1 MRAFVLR
8 YGWRG
13 VCTLN
18 WFDDIFYILLKEKKT
33 GKKNS
38 NINNC
43 YQDELRLNV
52 RGEPSDVLF
61 LIIICNDY
69 SYHCSNDL
77 RNTKSIGERT
87 TMKKKKKTRQFLN
100 SIVMIFMIIESN
112 KKIVECAGCFCFA
125 TPKNQ
130 FQKINKKI
138 IMDKNE

>member
-1 MRAFVLR
+1 MADASVCVAIRMTWGLYFKLIWWHFLYFVER
-8 YGWRG
+8 
-13 VCTLN
+13 
-18 WFDDIFYILLKEKKT
+18 KKN
-33 GKKNS
+33 GKKKFKHK
-38 NINNC
+38 
-43 YQDELRLNV
+43 QLLPRWV
-52 RGEPSDVLF
+52 APKRTGEPSDVLF

-87 TMKKKKKTRQFLN
+87 MKKKTRQFLN